1 MDFYRKCQLFQ
12 RAIVSMEA
20 TEVRKR
26 WLGKGALASGVR
38 EQAPRMRGE
47 MMLAIRDYLIEIGSD
62 DVAMEVAD
70 EVCVCEHRFRPGTFA
85 FAMKSALLPTG
96 EDETGDWSRVDDAKA
111 GE

>member
-1 MDFYRKCQLFQ
+1 
-12 RAIVSMEA
+12 MEA
-20 TEVRKR
+20 AEVRKR
-26 WLGKGALASGVR
+26 WLGRGAMAAGVR
-38 EQAPRMRGE
+38 VSAAQMRAE

-96 EDETGDWSRVDDAKA
+96 EDETGDWSRIDEGVGYTQDLADS
-111 GE
+111 G